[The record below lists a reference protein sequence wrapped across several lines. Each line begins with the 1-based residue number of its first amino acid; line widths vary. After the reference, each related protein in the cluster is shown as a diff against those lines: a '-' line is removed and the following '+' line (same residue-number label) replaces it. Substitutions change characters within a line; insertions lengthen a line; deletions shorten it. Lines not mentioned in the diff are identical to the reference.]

1 MMRANTR
8 NRHVHG
14 GYTQID
20 DTLSNVTHIDDN
32 ESEHVIKHEAL
43 LQSHSANIRESEQ
56 SIVNEN
62 ILQNYSENV
71 DKLCSMEN
79 NEQEDEHIESLKPS
93 YFKIFECGRSM
104 LDKLDVSY
112 ELTCMASKEP

>member
-20 DTLSNVTHIDDN
+20 DMLSNIIHIDDSV
-32 ESEHVIKHEAL
+32 SEHVIKHEAL
-43 LQSHSANIRESEQ
+43 SQSHSANIRESEQ

-62 ILQNYSENV
+62 ILQNYSEDV

-112 ELTCMASKEP
+112 EIMCMASKEP